1 MRKSALAT
9 IVFVCLTPLTVLA
22 APCDS
27 NFVSKGN
34 LITGTTYKTFA
45 DLPNV
50 SVANAY
56 EGALAD
62 IAKVPSWKVIAQ
74 DKAQGTIQAVQAD
87 SYAKGKTIPLNV
99 NITAVGSG
107 SIINMS
113 YVTPPATLS
122 PESAIK
128 TQFCETIAAA
138 GSYSGAT
145 STNVAN
151 AGTAT
156 SAGAATNSPT
166 SQGGGLSL
174 SEPQKKQLIAQINPK
189 IKDNQ
194 IKTMITEASPIM
206 QKVLEM
212 QACFYSQNSFGMY
225 QSYGGQFVPLGDY
238 VHPFIHHNMLE
249 CANVQRVKDWK
260 VVAKNAF
267 QFKVVYLAEDSGE
280 SKEYTYEMQKQPDGI
295 WLFNWNRAY

>member
-50 SVANAY
+50 SVANAF

-138 GSYSGAT
+138 GNFSGAT

-156 SAGAATNSPT
+156 SAGTATNSPT
-166 SQGGGLSL
+166 SQGGGMSL
-174 SEPQKKQLIAQINPK
+174 SEPQKKQLNAQINPK
-189 IKDNQ
+189 TTDNQ
-194 IKTMITEASPIM
+194 LKTMIAEAKPVL

-212 QACFYSQNSFGMY
+212 QACFHPNNSYGMY
-225 QSYGGQFVPLGDY
+225 QSNAGFFGGIGGYFS
-238 VHPFIHHNMLE
+238 HHNMLE
-249 CANVQRVKDWK
+249 CLNVQRVKDWRMT
-260 VVAKNAF
+260 AKNAF
-267 QFKVVYLAEDSGE
+267 EFSVVFVAEDSGE
-280 SKEYTYEMQKQPDGI
+280 SGKRGYEMQKQPDGV
-295 WLFNWNRAY
+295 WLFNY